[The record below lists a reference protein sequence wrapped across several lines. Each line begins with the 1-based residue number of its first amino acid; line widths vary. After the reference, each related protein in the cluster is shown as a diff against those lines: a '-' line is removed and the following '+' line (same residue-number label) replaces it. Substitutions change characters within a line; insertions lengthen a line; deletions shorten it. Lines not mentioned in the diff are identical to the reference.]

1 MGQNGSSANEKR
13 RNKMSSNGPP
23 PEFGGASNHNPGRR
37 STVSGGPPT
46 RRHSSFGTTSQT
58 TSPHRR
64 AASSASHTM
73 QAAHR
78 ANNIASQRSPAMPNG
93 HNIASQPP
101 AYSPVPETI
110 HEAPRARPNNFVPAG
125 TENALELLKEYDT
138 VFLIDDSGSMAGGL
152 WTQAGRA
159 LAGVA
164 TVASQYDDD
173 GIDIYFL
180 NSKDF
185 LQNVRSEA
193 EVYQLFQRV
202 QPRGSTPTGARL
214 DMLLRAYLTSIER
227 AQQEFDSHD
236 PEVTGIKPI
245 NYIVITDGAPSDDP
259 ESVIVAAARRLDKGE
274 FPLSQVGI
282 QFVQIG
288 NDPEATEALAE
299 LDDDLAGK
307 YNIRDIVDTTP
318 YTTQLDGETLIKI
331 LLGGVNKR
339 VDRRGGGA
347 VMRQ

>member
-1 MGQNGSSANEKR
+1 MGQNGSS
-13 RNKMSSNGPP
+13 NGNRLNRDLPNIP
-23 PEFGGASNHNPGRR
+23 PELGGTANHPGRR
-37 STVSGGPPT
+37 STMSGGPT
-46 RRHSSFGTTSQT
+46 RRHSTFGNTSQT
-58 TSPHRR
+58 ASPHRR
-64 AASSASHTM
+64 SASSASHTI

-78 ANNIASQRSPAMPNG
+78 ANNIASQRSNSTPIG

-101 AYSPVPETI
+101 AYSAVPETI
-110 HEAPRARPNNFVPAG
+110 PEAPPRRMNNAVTAG
-125 TENALELLKEYDT
+125 AENALELLKEYDT

-185 LQNVRSEA
+185 LQNVQNETQ
-193 EVYQLFQRV
+193 VYDLFKRV

-214 DMLLRAYLTSIER
+214 DMLLRSYLTSIER

-236 PEVTGIKPI
+236 PEITGIKPI

-259 ESVIVAAARRLDKGE
+259 ESVIVAAAKRLDKGE

-288 NDPEATEALAE
+288 SDPEATQALAE

-318 YTTQLDGETLIKI
+318 YTSQLSGETLIKI

-347 VMRQ
+347 VMR

>member
-1 MGQNGSSANEKR
+1 MGQNGSSVSEKR
-13 RNKMSSNGPP
+13 RSKTRINAP
-23 PEFGGASNHNPGRR
+23 PEFGGATNSGPGRR
-37 STVSGGPPT
+37 STLSGAPT
-46 RRHSSFGTTSQT
+46 RRHSTFGSGSPQT
-58 TSPHRR
+58 PSPHRR
-64 AASSASHTM
+64 AASSASHTI

-78 ANNIASQRSPAMPNG
+78 ANNIASQRNSPMPLG

-101 AYSPVPETI
+101 AYSSNGS
-110 HEAPRARPNNFVPAG
+110 A
-125 TENALELLKEYDT
+125 ENALELLKLSFIELLKEYDT

-180 NSKDF
+180 NSREF
-185 LQNVRSEA
+185 AQNVRHESQ
-193 EVYQLFQRV
+193 VYQLFQRV

-214 DMLLRAYLTSIER
+214 DILLRSYLTSIER
-227 AQQEFDSHD
+227 AQEEFDSQD
-236 PEVTGIKPI
+236 PEITGIKPV

-259 ESVIVAAARRLDKGE
+259 ESVIVAAAKRLDKGE

-288 NDPEATEALAE
+288 SDPEATQALEE

-307 YNIRDIVDTTP
+307 YDIRDIVDTTP
-318 YTTQLDGETLIKI
+318 YTTELSGETLIKI

-347 VMRQ
+347 VMR

>member
-13 RNKMSSNGPP
+13 RSKMGLKPSA
-23 PEFGGASNHNPGRR
+23 EFAGGTNSGSGRR
-37 STVSGGPPT
+37 STAPT
-46 RRHSSFGTTSQT
+46 RRHSTFGNNLPQT
-58 TSPHRR
+58 PSPHRR
-64 AASSASHTM
+64 AASSASHTI

-78 ANNIASQRSPAMPNG
+78 ANNLTAQRNSPQPIGLNT
-93 HNIASQPP
+93 ASQPP
-101 AYSPVPETI
+101 AYTSVPETI
-110 HEAPRARPNNFVPAG
+110 HEAPPRMNNFATAG
-125 TENALELLKEYDT
+125 AENALELLKEYDT

-152 WTQAGRA
+152 WAQAGRA

-185 LQNVRSEA
+185 VQNVRHESQ
-193 EVYQLFQRV
+193 VYQLFQRV

-214 DMLLRAYLTSIER
+214 DILLRSYLTSIER
-227 AQQEFDSHD
+227 AQQEYDSHD
-236 PEVTGIKPI
+236 PEITGIKPV

-259 ESVIVAAARRLDKGE
+259 ESVIVAAAKRLDKGE

-288 NDPEATEALAE
+288 SDPEATQALAE
-299 LDDDLAGK
+299 LDDDLAGQ

-318 YTTQLDGETLIKI
+318 YTSNLDGETLIKI

-347 VMRQ
+347 VMR